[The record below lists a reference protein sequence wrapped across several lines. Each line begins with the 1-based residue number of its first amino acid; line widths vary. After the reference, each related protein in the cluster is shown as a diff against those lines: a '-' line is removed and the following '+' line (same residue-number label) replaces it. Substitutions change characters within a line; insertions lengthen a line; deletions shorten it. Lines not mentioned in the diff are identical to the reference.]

1 MNSLEAKVEKA
12 TKRMNEAMLR
22 ELEVHEPFPCFD
34 GSDPRGWIIKC
45 LRFFRIYSGFTE
57 HQKVVYAT
65 QHFEGKAEVWIQ
77 QLMKEN
83 LEWRGFVK
91 AILCRFDNG
100 DLFED
105 FRNLRQTS
113 TVRKYTEEFEALCG
127 LVIFVLEEEGSID
140 KYLMQCFISGLRA
153 EFRATLRECSTPLI
167 FWKPSGLPN
176 FMRPTYRTTG
186 LSQNPIPINL
196 PQNDLGTFLWI
207 GWINLCCEKEPK
219 ATGAVPE
226 AVEAEQRM
234 LAFGRR
240 VGKERRF
247 LKNTSLNSFGLEV
260 IANLGLFRAREDEDD
275 ERAELARAMARRKA
289 IIIL

>member
-1 MNSLEAKVEKA
+1 MEELKKIIEELVDGVKHILSMMEVEASAKMNSLEAKVEKA

-153 EFRATLRECSTPLI
+153 EFRATLRM
-167 FWKPSGLPN
+167 FNPSDLLEAFRIAKLYETN
-176 FMRPTYRTTG
+176 VQDYRT
-186 LSQNPIPINL
+186 
-196 PQNDLGTFLWI
+196 
-207 GWINLCCEKEPK
+207 
-219 ATGAVPE
+219 
-226 AVEAEQRM
+226 
-234 LAFGRR
+234 
-240 VGKERRF
+240 
-247 LKNTSLNSFGLEV
+247 
-260 IANLGLFRAREDEDD
+260 
-275 ERAELARAMARRKA
+275 
-289 IIIL
+289 